1 MKKLLSLFLVTFLF
15 TQDYSLYFDGIDD
28 YVSIPA
34 LSESIENSN
43 ATLMGWFKLDTYPI
57 QSHGGIFG
65 FRNYSSN
72 GYGNF
77 FAVILGSPDAEHNN
91 IECMMNSDTANI
103 EGPFTDSNFYHIAIT
118 YNGSSFSSYLNG
130 VLQNTVNT
138 SYVGSGSP
146 LDLFIGKNAGWEDY
160 FFNGLID
167 DVSLWNLSL
176 SDSEIQSYMQEEI
189 LGNEEGLIG
198 YWKFDEND
206 GNIAYDQSVNQNHGS
221 IYGAQWISNDEILGC
236 TDELACNYNEAANVE
251 DGTCEYSC
259 HDNGDYSLSFDGED
273 DYVNLGTGLNL
284 LGSYTL
290 ELKISTEYNEE
301 SCIIGKVR
309 GGETDNSS
317 WALHMMS
324 EGTLVWGNN
333 EGANNNYFQSS
344 GQSINDGQEHDIAII
359 FDSEGL
365 YGSDQNTCGDIGLG
379 YMLIDGI
386 QVGVSCDGGNFNNT
400 SILTGLAA
408 QRHGDDSGWY
418 YNWLGT
424 ISQVKIS
431 NSISHNVNGYD
442 ILDNYL
448 VDENTIA
455 LWDFNSGDG
464 NVLYDLS
471 GNQNHGTI
479 YGAQWVSNETLGC
492 TDELACN
499 YNEAANVEDGTCEY
513 SCHDNGDYSLS
524 FDGDDDYVDLGSQL
538 DIIGDFT
545 IEANIMISDSGNDEQ
560 VYTIFSKSDETY
572 TSGPPKGYMLEIYH
586 RELHFG
592 YRLTNGGSWE
602 QINSNTTID
611 YDVWYNISVSRSNN
625 EIQISIDGS
634 PVGSGTLSEEIT
646 FPDSVNMNIG
656 RFWMGDFGYDNEYHF
671 HGMIKNFSLTIDNE
685 NLIGQWSFY
694 KGEGDILYDYSGN
707 QNHGT
712 IYGAQWTSNV
722 VVGDSNLD
730 GNIDVLDVI
739 TVVNYIINNDDL
751 NDQQFQV
758 SDLNNSGDIN
768 ITDIVLLVELI
779 LNS

>member
-43 ATLMGWFKLDTYPI
+43 ATLMGWFKLDTSPI

-77 FAVILGSPDAEHNN
+77 FALILGSPDAEHNN
-91 IECMMNSDTANI
+91 IECMMNSDTASI

-146 LDLFIGKNAGWEDY
+146 LDLYIGKNAGWEDY

-167 DVSLWNLSL
+167 DVSLWSLSL
-176 SDSEIQSYMQEEI
+176 DDSEIQSYMQEEI

-206 GNIAYDQSVNQNHGS
+206 GNIAYDQSVNQNHGT
-221 IYGAQWISNDEILGC
+221 IYGAQWISNEVLGCTDELACNFNEEANIDDGSCDYSCNESGDYSLYFDGDNDYVRFNGGLLNNPDSFEVSVLMKVDNPDPAGVIVGHRMGGLWYMRTSEYDPEIIEFQVHCNEPYAWNVVSIEIPEDNLFHEFKGTYNSEIGISFYLDDVLYDQHNFTCEGLRETGQDMVFGGQYSDQTEQRFNGKIGNIFISEEDGISANWAFNEGSGDILVDDIGGFNGAIYSATWVEEQTVVLGC
-236 TDELACNYNEAANVE
+236 TDELACNYNEE
-251 DGTCEYSC
+251 
-259 HDNGDYSLSFDGED
+259 
-273 DYVNLGTGLNL
+273 
-284 LGSYTL
+284 
-290 ELKISTEYNEE
+290 
-301 SCIIGKVR
+301 
-309 GGETDNSS
+309 
-317 WALHMMS
+317 
-324 EGTLVWGNN
+324 
-333 EGANNNYFQSS
+333 
-344 GQSINDGQEHDIAII
+344 
-359 FDSEGL
+359 
-365 YGSDQNTCGDIGLG
+365 
-379 YMLIDGI
+379 
-386 QVGVSCDGGNFNNT
+386 
-400 SILTGLAA
+400 
-408 QRHGDDSGWY
+408 
-418 YNWLGT
+418 
-424 ISQVKIS
+424 
-431 NSISHNVNGYD
+431 
-442 ILDNYL
+442 
-448 VDENTIA
+448 
-455 LWDFNSGDG
+455 
-464 NVLYDLS
+464 
-471 GNQNHGTI
+471 
-479 YGAQWVSNETLGC
+479 
-492 TDELACN
+492 
-499 YNEAANVEDGTCEY
+499 ANVEDGTCEY

-602 QINSNTTID
+602 QINSNITID
-611 YDVWYNISVSRSNN
+611 YDVWYNISATRSNN

-634 PVGSGTLSEEIT
+634 PVGSGTLSEEII

-656 RFWMGDFGYDNEYHF
+656 RFWMGDGGYDNEYHF
-671 HGMIKNFSLTIDNE
+671 HGMIKNLSLTIDNE
-685 NLIGQWSFY
+685 NLIGQWSFD
-694 KGEGDILYDYSGN
+694 KGEGNILYDYSGN

-722 VVGDSNLD
+722 IVGDSNLD
-730 GNIDVLDVI
+730 GNIDVLDIIIVI
-739 TVVNYIINNDDL
+739 NHILYNNEL

-758 SDLNNSGDIN
+758 SDLNNSGNIN

-779 LNS
+779 LNN

>member
-221 IYGAQWISNDEILGC
+221 IYGAQWISNDEI
-236 TDELACNYNEAANVE
+236 
-251 DGTCEYSC
+251 
-259 HDNGDYSLSFDGED
+259 
-273 DYVNLGTGLNL
+273 
-284 LGSYTL
+284 
-290 ELKISTEYNEE
+290 
-301 SCIIGKVR
+301 
-309 GGETDNSS
+309 
-317 WALHMMS
+317 
-324 EGTLVWGNN
+324 
-333 EGANNNYFQSS
+333 
-344 GQSINDGQEHDIAII
+344 
-359 FDSEGL
+359 
-365 YGSDQNTCGDIGLG
+365 
-379 YMLIDGI
+379 
-386 QVGVSCDGGNFNNT
+386 
-400 SILTGLAA
+400 
-408 QRHGDDSGWY
+408 
-418 YNWLGT
+418 
-424 ISQVKIS
+424 
-431 NSISHNVNGYD
+431 
-442 ILDNYL
+442 
-448 VDENTIA
+448 
-455 LWDFNSGDG
+455 
-464 NVLYDLS
+464 
-471 GNQNHGTI
+471 
-479 YGAQWVSNETLGC
+479 LGC